1 MLCNTCIPLIYS
13 LFFSSS
19 PVVDCGV
26 PPSVF
31 KGVPH
36 YSSTVYQSIVNY
48 TCPTGYHTIG
58 KSTITCQSNGEWET
72 VRARCESKYREGERE
87 KERKG
92 NVFRA
97 IILYVVKMIIIG
109 RINNH
114 KQKEKLLFIINLFY
128 QQLKHVLGRLDQVT
142 VVCIIIIHSSTQ
154 LQDTPVILGT

>member
-1 MLCNTCIPLIYS
+1 MK
-13 LFFSSS
+13 
-19 PVVDCGV
+19 V
-26 PPSVF
+26 
-31 KGVPH
+31 
-36 YSSTVYQSIVNY
+36 ST
-48 TCPTGYHTIG
+48 
-58 KSTITCQSNGEWET
+58 E
-72 VRARCESKYREGERE
+72 RERERE